1 MEIQETRRKPWWRE
15 IQVLWLTVL
24 VVGVYFTRIDDL
36 NLHGEETRRAQ
47 VAAEMLWSGD
57 WLVPHQQGQ
66 IYLSRP
72 PLGSWAI
79 AAVAEVWGSLDA
91 VTVRLPTILA
101 TLLTTL
107 LIYAYTRNF
116 LSRTGAFL
124 AAVAYPTMAQ
134 VLQLGRVAESEG
146 LFTLLISASLL
157 IWHWGYLR
165 KWPAHWMWTTGYV
178 LSALAGLTKGP
189 QGIAYFIG
197 PVWFYLIVLERH
209 WRELLRPA
217 HILGVIA
224 GLATIAAWQAPY
236 VLATSWEAGLAVWFT
251 QASNRFAY
259 PDVWKAARHFV
270 SFPFEI
276 LACTLPWSL
285 ALAQLF
291 NRNFWRAIQ
300 PIRSEVHFL
309 LVALLV
315 TFPTVWFAPFARGRY
330 FMPLYPLI
338 AILCGIVLD
347 RCAFAQEQSW
357 LNRGW
362 RNFLLTYAAVAVVG
376 GAAVCVLAFEPD
388 WVSSPVMIP
397 EGLALGFLAASLAV
411 AAWLFLSVRAQSP
424 LAVQTSIWALAAL
437 LGLSSTG
444 VVMTSQVARQ
454 PRVPHLLAEVESEL
468 PQDAKLISFGLIPHA
483 FAYYYGEFIPT
494 QPWPEKA
501 ARETFPAYFCF
512 RKIDLEKHRLPFAW
526 EPIAEM
532 SFEDDDEPSRP
543 SYVVI
548 ARRLP
553 SVAQKIEPHH
563 ID

>member
-1 MEIQETRRKPWWRE
+1 MEAQEMRPKPWWRE
-15 IQVLWLTVL
+15 IQVLWLLVL
-24 VVGVYFTRIDDL
+24 VSGVYFTRMGDL

-57 WLVPHQQGQ
+57 WLIPHQQGK

-79 AAVAEVWGSLDA
+79 AAVAELRGTLDA

-107 LIYAYTRNF
+107 LIYAYARNF

-124 AAVAYPTMAQ
+124 AAVAYPSMAQ
-134 VLQLGRVAESEG
+134 VLQLGRLAESEG

-165 KWPAHWMWTTGYV
+165 KWPAHWMWVAGYV

-189 QGIAYFIG
+189 QGLAYFVG
-197 PVWFYLIVLERH
+197 PVWFYLIVLERR

-217 HILGVIA
+217 HVVGMMA
-224 GLATIAAWQAPY
+224 GLVTIALWQVPY
-236 VLATSWEAGLAVWFT
+236 MLATSWDAGFSVWFT

-259 PDVWKAARHFV
+259 PSFWRTARHFV
-270 SFPFEI
+270 QFPLEI

-291 NRNFWRAIQ
+291 NRNFWRAVQ
-300 PIRSEVHFL
+300 SIRAEVLFL
-309 LVALLV
+309 LTALLV

-338 AILCGIVLD
+338 GILCGIVLD
-347 RCAFAQEQSW
+347 RCAFAEERTW

-376 GAAVCVLAFEPD
+376 GAGRL
-388 WVSSPVMIP
+388 
-397 EGLALGFLAASLAV
+397 
-411 AAWLFLSVRAQSP
+411 R
-424 LAVQTSIWALAAL
+424 
-437 LGLSSTG
+437 
-444 VVMTSQVARQ
+444 
-454 PRVPHLLAEVESEL
+454 
-468 PQDAKLISFGLIPHA
+468 FGL
-483 FAYYYGEFIPT
+483 
-494 QPWPEKA
+494 
-501 ARETFPAYFCF
+501 
-512 RKIDLEKHRLPFAW
+512 
-526 EPIAEM
+526 
-532 SFEDDDEPSRP
+532 
-543 SYVVI
+543 
-548 ARRLP
+548 
-553 SVAQKIEPHH
+553 
-563 ID
+563 